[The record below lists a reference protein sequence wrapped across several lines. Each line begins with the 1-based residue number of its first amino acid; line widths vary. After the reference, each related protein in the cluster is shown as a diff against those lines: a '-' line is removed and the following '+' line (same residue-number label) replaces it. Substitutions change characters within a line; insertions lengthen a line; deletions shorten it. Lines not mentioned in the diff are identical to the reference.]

1 MKCEVCGSDISN
13 GECSTKY
20 KHIANI
26 LDVPLSQ
33 DVGIVID
40 TDAKL
45 GNLNELCEAIE
56 DPNYTNQFYNP
67 DMTLPRV
74 ERTIPRLAHMNLT
87 GHHPTKWTRLKVR
100 MLVISGIPNDEIAK
114 CMGIS
119 HPTLWKHYRQDIET
133 GTAECI
139 AMVTGKLMEKIR
151 NGDNNSIIFFLRT
164 RGRWNPKSE
173 IEMTHK
179 LEVKPRTR
187 SEIVNELKEI
197 GVPSDKI
204 EELIDD

>member
-1 MKCEVCGSDISN
+1 MK
-13 GECSTKY
+13 
-20 KHIANI
+20 
-26 LDVPLSQ
+26 
-33 DVGIVID
+33 
-40 TDAKL
+40 
-45 GNLNELCEAIE
+45 
-56 DPNYTNQFYNP
+56 
-67 DMTLPRV
+67 LPRV
-74 ERTIPRLAHMNLT
+74 ERQLPRFPQLNMS

-100 MLVISGIPNDEIAK
+100 MLVIGGIPNDEIAK

-119 HPTLWKHYRQDIET
+119 NPTLWKHYRQDIET

-204 EELIDD
+204 EELIDE